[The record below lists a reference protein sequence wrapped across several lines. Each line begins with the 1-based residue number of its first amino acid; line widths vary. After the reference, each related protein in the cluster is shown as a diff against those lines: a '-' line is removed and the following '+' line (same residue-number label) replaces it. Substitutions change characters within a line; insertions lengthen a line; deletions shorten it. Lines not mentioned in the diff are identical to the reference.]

1 MRRHEGEETPLNDDV
16 LIRRAVAERLYID
29 GERATAPYCTYH
41 LVNAIV
47 AIAGTVLFHARS
59 EYCTLQRVAP
69 VHCGPSIVGR
79 IAAHHSCL
87 TL

>member
-1 MRRHEGEETPLNDDV
+1 MWGDDPLTEDLPWNHEAGMRRHEGEETPLHDDV

-59 EYCTLQRVAP
+59 EYCTLQRVA
-69 VHCGPSIVGR
+69 
-79 IAAHHSCL
+79 L
-87 TL
+87 